1 MVTSLENGLVD
12 FEEFAADF
20 LSRHGKIEER
30 NRIKAAGTKT
40 ACTGRKFAEN
50 WKIINCQTTLK
61 KLAWSA
67 PGCSLAGI
75 FFFFSTRARVNFRS
89 RWYWLICLKSSRLHR
104 PAPTSASL
112 SQLFVFCLPSAFSFR
127 PPFFLSKNYDLKF
140 KKRKGKENIL
150 FPHHHWQWQIW
161 LYIEISRTNE

>member
-1 MVTSLENGLVD
+1 MDLVGSRNSRQIFYPRAREN
-12 FEEFAADF
+12 
-20 LSRHGKIEER
+20 RRER

-75 FFFFSTRARVNFRS
+75 FSFFFFFFFFFHQSPRKLPFS
-89 RWYWLICLKSSRLHR
+89 LILINLVKKFPATPAGSSLLL
-104 PAPTSASL
+104 PPLFPPVPLFLPLSPSFFPSL
-112 SQLFVFCLPSAFSFR
+112 
-127 PPFFLSKNYDLKF
+127 FFLNCVSK
-140 KKRKGKENIL
+140 KKEGKENIL
-150 FPHHHWQWQIW
+150 IPRRYWQWQI
-161 LYIEISRTNE
+161 

>member
-1 MVTSLENGLVD
+1 MVTSLEKWKNGLVD

-75 FFFFSTRARVNFRS
+75 FFFFFHQSPRKLPFSLILINLLKKFPATPAGSYFRLS
-89 RWYWLICLKSSRLHR
+89 FPALR
-104 PAPTSASL
+104 PVFLPLSPFAP
-112 SQLFVFCLPSAFSFR
+112 LFF
-127 PPFFLSKNYDLKF
+127 
-140 KKRKGKENIL
+140 
-150 FPHHHWQWQIW
+150 
-161 LYIEISRTNE
+161 

>member
-1 MVTSLENGLVD
+1 MD

-75 FFFFSTRARVNFRS
+75 FFFFHQSPRKLPFSLILINLLKKFPATPAGSYFRLS
-89 RWYWLICLKSSRLHR
+89 FPALR
-104 PAPTSASL
+104 PVFLPLSPFAP
-112 SQLFVFCLPSAFSFR
+112 LFF
-127 PPFFLSKNYDLKF
+127 
-140 KKRKGKENIL
+140 
-150 FPHHHWQWQIW
+150 
-161 LYIEISRTNE
+161 